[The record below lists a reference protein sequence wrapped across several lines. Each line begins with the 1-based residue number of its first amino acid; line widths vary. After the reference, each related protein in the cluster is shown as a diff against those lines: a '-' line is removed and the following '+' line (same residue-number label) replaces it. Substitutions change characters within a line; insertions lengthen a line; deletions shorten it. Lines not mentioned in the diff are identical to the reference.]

1 MDFKL
6 IRFISSRLAKSAKR
20 QRFLGF
26 TKSVAMFSV
35 TLGTM
40 SLILSLAILEGFDT
54 TLHENAFRFTSHIII
69 KKFDR
74 KPIENV
80 ENLISQL
87 KDNFKE
93 IKNIEPEIDKE
104 ALIRFGNKIEGVSF
118 RGIFPEKNTTGL
130 KNFIVEGS
138 FSFSQSDSKE
148 IIISSRLAEK
158 IKGKIGD
165 EVLLFTPKGNKRES
179 FLDARVQKFKI
190 KSIYR
195 SGMVQYD
202 DVMIFM
208 PFLTAAKFTTISSNS
223 ATNFQITLHDVNK
236 APKLVDSIATFLKY
250 PFFGF
255 TVFDIHG
262 SIFAWIELQK
272 EPIPLILGLISIV
285 AVLNIITA
293 LLVLILE
300 KINSIG
306 ILRALGMNSSSLL
319 SIFIFRCFA
328 IACYG
333 TLAGMTLAFTFSK
346 LQIVY
351 GFIRLK
357 GEIYFLDK
365 LPVIIDLNHYLIV
378 MAATITLTLL
388 ATIIPALI
396 AVKIQPVKALKFK

>member
-6 IRFISSRLAKSAKR
+6 LGFISSRLSKSARR

-26 TKSVAMFSV
+26 TKSVALISV

-54 TLHENAFRFTSHIII
+54 TLHENAFRFTSHITI
-69 KKFDR
+69 KTFNR
-74 KPIENV
+74 KPIENF
-80 ENLISQL
+80 ENLISQI
-87 KDNFKE
+87 KANFKE
-93 IKNIEPEIDKE
+93 IKAVEPEIDKE

-118 RGIFPEKNTTGL
+118 RGIFPERNNTGL
-130 KNFIVEGS
+130 KDFIVEGS
-138 FSFSQSDSKE
+138 FSFSQPDSKE
-148 IIISSRLAEK
+148 IIISTRLAEK
-158 IKGKIGD
+158 IKAKIGD
-165 EVLLFTPKGNKRES
+165 EVLLFTPKGNIQES

-208 PFLTAAKFTTISSNS
+208 PFFTAGKFTSQPTDF
-223 ATNFQITLHDVNK
+223 ATNLQITLHDVNK
-236 APKLVDSIATFLKY
+236 APKLVDSIQAFLHY
-250 PFFGF
+250 PFYGF
-255 TVFDIHG
+255 TIFDIHG

-285 AVLNIITA
+285 AVLNVITT

-306 ILRALGMNSSSLL
+306 ILRSLGMNSASLL
-319 SIFIFRCFA
+319 YIFIFRGFT

-333 TLAGMTLAFTFSK
+333 TTAGMLMAFTFSK

-365 LPVIIDLNHYLIV
+365 LPVIIDLNHYMIV
-378 MAATITLTLL
+378 MTATIILTLL

-396 AVKIQPVKALKFK
+396 AVKIQPVKALRFK